1 MVRDFLFNLQKN
13 GDSYNMAT
21 GLCQGV
27 NKIHKKM
34 FDMSG
39 GVEIVYTDII
49 RNFAGIAGIYV
60 NDNGMETLGEKGA
73 ASIASTNPVR
83 RTLCLKKR
91 FTRFCI
97 KFLRSGQKGLKSKC
111 PSTLKERLN
120 L

>member
-39 GVEIVYTDII
+39 GVEIVYTDILEI
-49 RNFAGIAGIYV
+49 LPG
-60 NDNGMETLGEKGA
+60 
-73 ASIASTNPVR
+73 
-83 RTLCLKKR
+83 
-91 FTRFCI
+91 
-97 KFLRSGQKGLKSKC
+97 
-111 PSTLKERLN
+111 
-120 L
+120 